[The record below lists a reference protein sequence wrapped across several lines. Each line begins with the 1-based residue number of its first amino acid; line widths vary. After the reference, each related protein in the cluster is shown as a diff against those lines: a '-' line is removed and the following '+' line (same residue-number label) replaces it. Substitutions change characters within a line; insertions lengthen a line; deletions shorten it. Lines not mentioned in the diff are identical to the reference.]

1 MPQSPS
7 GAGALE
13 IPSLDLSTIL
23 PEVTLV
29 VVAIV
34 LLIADAARPS
44 RTGRWLMWASLLGL
58 GVSAFFSIRLWDY
71 AIGADGQVAAER
83 LTGMVGTVATDR
95 FAIFFRLLILATAA
109 GGLLFTQ
116 TYFERTGEMRGEI
129 YPLLLFA
136 TTGMTLLASAADLI
150 VVFLALEILSLSLY
164 VLSGI
169 SRERLESQEA
179 GLKYFLLGSFS
190 SAFLL
195 FGISFLYGATG
206 TTSIAGIAEAL
217 SAETGAEVGLALMGA
232 GLMAVGF
239 GFKVAVVPF
248 HMWTPD
254 VYQGAPTPITAFMAA
269 GTKVAGFAAL
279 LRVAFVA
286 LGPLGWDLKPALW
299 WLAALSM
306 VIGSTLAIA
315 QTEIKRMLAYS
326 SISHAG
332 FVLVGVVAANQQGI
346 SGAMFYLAA
355 YAAMVIGAF
364 GVVLLVSRRGEQ
376 ATSLGS
382 YAGLARRSPL
392 LAALLT
398 LFLLSLAGLP
408 PAAGF
413 MGKLLVFRAAVDAG
427 DWMLVVVAVLASVV
441 AAFFYLRVIVLMYMQ
456 EPEEQTALEPAA
468 GPGVALAVAAIVTLV
483 LGVFPGVL
491 LDVLDA
497 ASVLRW

>member
-1 MPQSPS
+1 
-7 GAGALE
+7 
-13 IPSLDLSTIL
+13 
-23 PEVTLV
+23 
-29 VVAIV
+29 
-34 LLIADAARPS
+34 
-44 RTGRWLMWASLLGL
+44 
-58 GVSAFFSIRLWDY
+58 
-71 AIGADGQVAAER
+71 
-83 LTGMVGTVATDR
+83 
-95 FAIFFRLLILATAA
+95 
-109 GGLLFTQ
+109 
-116 TYFERTGEMRGEI
+116 
-129 YPLLLFA
+129 
-136 TTGMTLLASAADLI
+136 
-150 VVFLALEILSLSLY
+150 
-164 VLSGI
+164 
-169 SRERLESQEA
+169 
-179 GLKYFLLGSFS
+179 
-190 SAFLL
+190 
-195 FGISFLYGATG
+195 
-206 TTSIAGIAEAL
+206 
-217 SAETGAEVGLALMGA
+217 
-232 GLMAVGF
+232 
-239 GFKVAVVPF
+239 
-248 HMWTPD
+248 
-254 VYQGAPTPITAFMAA
+254 
-269 GTKVAGFAAL
+269 
-279 LRVAFVA
+279 
-286 LGPLGWDLKPALW
+286 
-299 WLAALSM
+299 ALSM